1 MQPSEGA
8 APPFRTCK
16 NVPALQVGRLTRTP
30 PRGSLRSV
38 RAHAPRPATLVRTLV
53 SALALALALHGA
65 GCAGGIDPI
74 PKQHPPTDAETAR
87 FVRLRIDDAN
97 AFRLQHRLDAA
108 ENALDR
114 ALAVAPDD
122 PQALRLLARVQAE
135 AGREDD
141 ARGTRARADAAAP
154 PPPPPPDTPL
164 DVASEG
170 VLVVLLPPEDEATTG
185 LADEWPDRRVAD
197 VLVARLRKRLP
208 LAGVTE
214 LAPATVAQARAWLHA
229 RHPRAVV
236 SIRVDRALCGDSVKD
251 GPFALAAL
259 TVAAGT
265 AARLEAP
272 PRVFREV
279 DSDPAVGRSCADR
292 ALAQALERV
301 LSDGDIAAV
310 LIAPSSGD
318 ESAGAWPS
326 PEVRALFPALGRRIA
341 SEIER
346 GRARLAV
353 GRLADSAE
361 SFRRAEAIDPD
372 DHDVRA
378 YVREAEETLAL
389 ARELQPG
396 LPATR
401 VAALQGELLEV
412 ELTAAQR
419 GAAER
424 LLAEERARR
433 DALLAA
439 VAMVS
444 DEGAALSPTVVAA
457 LRPIE
462 LGDPE
467 ATGPRLAR
475 QVARGPVVKRAVFAP
490 DGHVLASFYA
500 PAAGGPPVL
509 REEDASG
516 KGTPDRWTA
525 YTGERRTEAWEDRED
540 SGSPTAHY
548 VFAADGSVERIEVL
562 RAVGGTPS
570 RVFTYAGGRVVSE
583 GQDTNGDGVLD
594 RFEKFDAGGEVERRE
609 EDLNGDGK
617 IDVRSLYEQG
627 KLVRREITD
636 PSLVDGLVPK

>member
-1 MQPSEGA
+1 M
-8 APPFRTCK
+8 
-16 NVPALQVGRLTRTP
+16 TP
-30 PRGSLRSV
+30 TPHRGSLRSV
-38 RAHAPRPATLVRTLV
+38 RAHAPRPSTLALT
-53 SALALALALHGA
+53 LALALALGAHGA

-74 PKQHPPTDAETAR
+74 PKQRPPTDAEAAR

-97 AFRLQHRLDAA
+97 AFRLQHRLDDA
-108 ENALDR
+108 EGALER

-122 PQALRLLARVQAE
+122 PAALRLLARVQAE
-135 AGREDD
+135 AGRADD
-141 ARGTRARADAAAP
+141 ARETRARADAVAPAP
-154 PPPPPPDTPL
+154 PPPPDGPL
-164 DVASEG
+164 DVAGED
-170 VLVVLLPPEDEATTG
+170 VLVVLLPPEPEEENATG
-185 LADEWPDRRVAD
+185 IADEWPDRRAAD
-197 VLVARLRKRLP
+197 VLVGRLKKRLP
-208 LAGVTE
+208 HAGVTE
-214 LAPATVAQARAWLHA
+214 LAPATVAQARAWLQL
-229 RHPRAVV
+229 RHPRAVI

-259 TVAAGT
+259 TAAAGT
-265 AARLEAP
+265 SARLEAP
-272 PRVFREV
+272 ARVYREV

-292 ALAQALERV
+292 ALARALERV
-301 LSDGDIAAV
+301 LTDAEVVAA
-310 LIAPSSGD
+310 LRASASGD
-318 ESAGAWPS
+318 VIASAWPS
-326 PEVRALFPALGRRIA
+326 PEIRAFFPALGLGIA
-341 SEIER
+341 AEIER

-361 SFRRAEAIDPD
+361 SFKRAEVIDPD
-372 DHDVRA
+372 DGDVRA

-389 ARELQPG
+389 ARELQPT
-396 LPATR
+396 LPAPNA
-401 VAALQGELLEV
+401 AALQGELLEV

-419 GAAER
+419 AAAER

-444 DEGAALSPTVVAA
+444 DEGAGLSPTVVAA
-457 LRPIE
+457 LRPVE

-467 ATGPRLAR
+467 ATGPRLGR
-475 QVARGPVVKRAVFAP
+475 QLARGPVVKRAIFAP

-509 REEDASG
+509 REEDSNG
-516 KGTPDRWTA
+516 KGGPDRWTA
-525 YTGERRTEAWEDRED
+525 YTGERRSEAWEDRED
-540 SGSPTAHY
+540 SGVPTAHY
-548 VFAADGSVERIEVL
+548 VFSADGSVETIEML
-562 RAVGGTPS
+562 RPVGGAPS
-570 RVFTYAGGRVVSE
+570 RVFHYAGGRVVSE

-594 RFEKFDAGGEVERRE
+594 RFETFDAGGEVQRRE